1 MKNILE
7 VLKDNVNY
15 ELKENV
21 IKTAIKND
29 TQLLIRKVNNTKY
42 CYDIF
47 VFKNDNLYC
56 DYERLNLEEA
66 AKTIKV
72 FI

>member
-7 VLKDNVNY
+7 LLKDNVNY

-21 IKTAIKND
+21 IKTEKRNNI
-29 TQLLIRKVNNTKY
+29 QLLIRKANNTKY
-42 CYDIF
+42 CYNIF

-56 DYERLNLEEA
+56 DYECLNLQEA
-66 AKTIKV
+66 IKTVKV